1 MIVNDFFCIFVTENL
16 NQLGNDKAGKLIE
29 QLINI

>member
-16 NQLGNDKAGKLIE
+16 NQLGNDEAGKLIE
-29 QLINI
+29 QLKDI

>member
-16 NQLGNDKAGKLIE
+16 NQLENDKAGKLIE
-29 QLINI
+29 QLKNI